1 MNFNN
6 FTIKSQEAVQ
16 QAVNLV
22 QSRGQ
27 QAIEPEHLLAGV
39 LKVGENVTNFIFQ
52 KLGINGQQIE
62 TVLDKQ
68 IASLPKVSGG
78 EPYLS
83 RDANEVLQKAVEFS
97 KSLGD
102 EYVSL
107 EAIILA
113 LLNVKSTVSTI
124 LKDAGVTDKE
134 LRAAISELRQ
144 GQNVTSQSSE
154 DTYQSLSKYAIN
166 LIEAARNGKLDP
178 VIGRD
183 EEIRRVLQILSRR
196 TKNNPVLIGEPGTG
210 KTAIV
215 EGLAQRILR
224 GDVPENLKNKQLFSL
239 DMGALVAGAKYKGE
253 FEERLKSVINEVT
266 KSDGNIILFID
277 EIHTLVGAGKGEGA
291 MDAAN
296 ILKPALARG
305 ELRSIGATTLD
316 EYQKYFEKD
325 KALERR
331 FQTVM
336 VDEPDTASSISILRG
351 LKERYENHHQ
361 VRIKDEAI
369 IAAVELS
376 NRYITDRFLPDKAID
391 LMDESCACTCL
402 RSPEISQY
410 DTEKAN
416 LEQLEV
422 KEKQMEEQT
431 EEVDYEALAKLKGD
445 MIRAKDRL
453 AELQKKVDQ
462 VQVTEADLA
471 KVIALWTGI
480 PASKIQETEYT
491 KLIALEDHLKARV
504 IGQDEAVSALAKAIK
519 RTRVQLTNK
528 RRPASFIFVGP
539 TGVGKTEL
547 VKVLSEELFD
557 DNDPLIRLDMTEFM
571 EKHAVARMIGSPP
584 GYVGYDEAGQ
594 LTEKVRRKP
603 YSVILFD
610 EIEKAHPDV
619 MNILMQILDEGKID
633 DAQGRTVSFAN
644 TIICMTSNAG
654 STDKSIGVGF
664 NRTEEEVTKERAMKA
679 LREFLRPEFIG
690 RIDEIIVFNKLT
702 KDDYAKIAGL
712 MLNEMK
718 EPLLEKQITLNVTE
732 DACKLIAEK
741 AYGKTYGAREI
752 RRVIRQEVEDQI
764 AECIIH
770 NANTL
775 RALTITAKDGKLVVQ
790 DEEVTA

>member
-1 MNFNN
+1 MVCAKELNIPQISEYMKHMGITDEELEQLSDQMMDMMDGDSFEMGGSGTLPPFLQNMMKN
-6 FTIKSQEAVQ
+6 MPNMPLFSGDNQ
-16 QAVNLV
+16 ND
-22 QSRGQ
+22 
-27 QAIEPEHLLAGV
+27 
-39 LKVGENVTNFIFQ
+39 GE
-52 KLGINGQQIE
+52 E
-62 TVLDKQ
+62 
-68 IASLPKVSGG
+68 SLPG
-78 EPYLS
+78 EDLTAEPPKPSKKEKRKKKKDLKFLNNYCTNLS
-83 RDANEVLQKAVEFS
+83 QKAEEG
-97 KSLGD
+97 KMD
-102 EYVSL
+102 
-107 EAIILA
+107 AI
-113 LLNVKSTVSTI
+113 
-124 LKDAGVTDKE
+124 
-134 LRAAISELRQ
+134 
-144 GQNVTSQSSE
+144 
-154 DTYQSLSKYAIN
+154 
-166 LIEAARNGKLDP
+166 
-178 VIGRD
+178 IGRD
-183 EEIRRVLQILSRR
+183 KEIERVVQILCRR
-196 TKNNPVLIGEPGTG
+196 TKNNPCLIGEPGVG
-210 KTAIV
+210 KTAIA
-215 EGLAQRILR
+215 EGIAQRIAA
-224 GDVPENLKNKQLFSL
+224 GQVPFYLKGKQVYLL
-239 DMGALVAGAKYKGE
+239 DLTSLVAGTQFRGQFESRIKG
-253 FEERLKSVINEVT
+253 LVNEV
-266 KSDGNIILFID
+266 KQEGNIILFID
-277 EIHTLVGAGKGEGA
+277 ELHNLVGAGNSEGS
-291 MDAAN
+291 MNAAN
-296 ILKPALARG
+296 ILKPALSRG
-305 ELRSIGATTLD
+305 EVQVIGATTFE
-316 EYQKYFEKD
+316 EYRKYIEKD
-325 KALERR
+325 AALERR
-331 FQTVM
+331 FQPVTVKEPTVEDTIEVLNGIKKYYEQHHHVHISDAM
-336 VDEPDTASSISILRG
+336 VRLCARLAE
-351 LKERYENHHQ
+351 
-361 VRIKDEAI
+361 
-369 IAAVELS
+369 
-376 NRYITDRFLPDKAID
+376 RYITDRFLPDKAID

-402 RSPEISQY
+402 RSPEISEY

-416 LEQLEV
+416 LEQLEA

-732 DACKLIAEK
+732 EACKLIAEK

>member
-1 MNFNN
+1 MLKLRYALDQQKERSALALQKYQTALTRTEEDQKDFLEKRKARMLAEEEERVN
-6 FTIKSQEAVQ
+6 KALRHMSYKQEELNQLTKMYKDDQVAEETEEIILKRLKNELGESEFAVQ
-16 QAVNLV
+16 
-22 QSRGQ
+22 
-27 QAIEPEHLLAGV
+27 
-39 LKVGENVTNFIFQ
+39 
-52 KLGINGQQIE
+52 
-62 TVLDKQ
+62 
-68 IASLPKVSGG
+68 
-78 EPYLS
+78 
-83 RDANEVLQKAVEFS
+83 
-97 KSLGD
+97 
-102 EYVSL
+102 
-107 EAIILA
+107 
-113 LLNVKSTVSTI
+113 
-124 LKDAGVTDKE
+124 
-134 LRAAISELRQ
+134 
-144 GQNVTSQSSE
+144 
-154 DTYQSLSKYAIN
+154 
-166 LIEAARNGKLDP
+166 
-178 VIGRD
+178 
-183 EEIRRVLQILSRR
+183 
-196 TKNNPVLIGEPGTG
+196 
-210 KTAIV
+210 
-215 EGLAQRILR
+215 
-224 GDVPENLKNKQLFSL
+224 
-239 DMGALVAGAKYKGE
+239 GAKLVAELAKLRNIHRLGE
-253 FEERLKSVINEVT
+253 
-266 KSDGNIILFID
+266 DY
-277 EIHTLVGAGKGEGA
+277 
-291 MDAAN
+291 
-296 ILKPALARG
+296 
-305 ELRSIGATTLD
+305 AT
-316 EYQKYFEKD
+316 
-325 KALERR
+325 A
-331 FQTVM
+331 
-336 VDEPDTASSISILRG
+336 
-351 LKERYENHHQ
+351 
-361 VRIKDEAI
+361 
-369 IAAVELS
+369 
-376 NRYITDRFLPDKAID
+376 
-391 LMDESCACTCL
+391 
-402 RSPEISQY
+402 
-410 DTEKAN
+410 
-416 LEQLEV
+416 V